1 MVVRDDVILIFDLT
15 STLLRAGVGVHDL
28 IRGPLVELPTRVGR
42 MAGKAGTRV
51 EDFLVG
57 AQLAAAEAVTAAGGV
72 QDFDIIDPIRIDERT
87 GFEVTDWTALE
98 AVFRY
103 AMHTSMQLQR
113 PPLAHPTVLCIPPSL
128 PQATVDDLHRLLFER
143 LLIPQLLVSSR
154 PFFAAGAAGVLSCV
168 VIDVGYR
175 GEGTEITAVHENQVL
190 EAPSGMRNPFI
201 DEGACD
207 DYCALQLLEADSTI
221 ADQFK
226 AAKGADA
233 ELSTGELVNG
243 LRRIVHDLKVQD
255 KIAFQ
260 SPFLSKEIAEAAA
273 LQAAAM
279 GVEVADEGTFDVAKV
294 VVEGKVSEVVQNK
307 GKGKDGEE
315 EEGDFVRVPNP
326 FHTAQ
331 PGAGQID
338 LTTDSSPKATIRIGP
353 ARHRYLEPLFFP
365 PLLASLAPSASSTA
379 ARLGMSQYE
388 RFATSEGKALLGQA
402 GVHEMVGVV
411 LSDVPEGDVRTTV
424 SEAVVVVSSGR
435 VANNRSLGAT
445 LVPLLSPFRSDASA
459 APYDPEGPPFN
470 RATRYAR
477 TPDYFANFKDRAGDW
492 ACYLGGCIMG
502 KLLLGDTQSKL
513 FTTKA
518 DYAMRGPSYY
528 RRLDTI

>member
-1 MVVRDDVILIFDLT
+1 
-15 STLLRAGVGVHDL
+15 
-28 IRGPLVELPTRVGR
+28 
-42 MAGKAGTRV
+42 
-51 EDFLVG
+51 
-57 AQLAAAEAVTAAGGV
+57 
-72 QDFDIIDPIRIDERT
+72 
-87 GFEVTDWTALE
+87 
-98 AVFRY
+98 
-103 AMHTSMQLQR
+103 MHTSMQLQR

-435 VANNRSLGAT
+435 VANNRCA
-445 LVPLLSPFRSDASA
+445 LLSRS
-459 APYDPEGPPFN
+459 GM
-470 RATRYAR
+470 R
-477 TPDYFANFKDRAGDW
+477 T
-492 ACYLGGCIMG
+492 
-502 KLLLGDTQSKL
+502 SKL
-513 FTTKA
+513 TCFSRSTRRNSRPPPLTL
-518 DYAMRGPSYY
+518 PV
-528 RRLDTI
+528 RRLRRALRP